1 MIMESEWQTVSYK
14 KKKTGKVK
22 MQETVKTIDEAVEAV
37 EAVEDDVKFPEP
49 SHYNC
54 KQYTY
59 D

>member
-22 MQETVKTIDEAVEAV
+22 IQEAVKAV
-37 EAVEDDVKFPEP
+37 DEAVEDDVKFPEP